1 MLAWF
6 RQRDGELPQTHDTW
20 TFTHLHEGALGEKKK
35 KKAQSFLSNYG
46 QPPFIARW
54 QGPGVRIKAKLSP
67 QAGVPTGFPAKE
79 HPAILPGG
87 LLGSSFPNPGVST
100 AGLTAQKLMPRRGD
114 PK

>member
-1 MLAWF
+1 MNFHPLT
-6 RQRDGELPQTHDTW
+6 RRSIRGK
-20 TFTHLHEGALGEKKK
+20 KKK